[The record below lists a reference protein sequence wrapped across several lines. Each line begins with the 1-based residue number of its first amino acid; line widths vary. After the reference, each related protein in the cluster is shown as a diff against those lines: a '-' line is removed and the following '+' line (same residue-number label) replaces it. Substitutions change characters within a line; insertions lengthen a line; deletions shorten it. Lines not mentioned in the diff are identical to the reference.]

1 MNPQKETEKAVK
13 RAEKAKRA
21 KATYAQRMEARTLR
35 LARREKWEDF
45 WYGIGTEWRYQLA
58 VRQLCRAVYRSIRE
72 DYMQQVFFN
81 ARNDFDL
88 LPEWTVHLY
97 GPCDEDG
104 MPDSNTFGLSYFPT
118 GFYGRDRITAGR
130 AMGRIKNFGKLK
142 TTETSNALLA
152 DIAKVFNQKH
162 GKTFKVSYEEGTF
175 VHISLEGPH
184 PVAKI

>member
-1 MNPQKETEKAVK
+1 MNPQKE
-13 RAEKAKRA
+13 AEKALQREARA
-21 KATYAQRMEARTLR
+21 KVTQPQRQAAANRKGDRQQKRKE
-35 LARREKWEDF
+35 W
-45 WYGIGTEWRYQLA
+45 WYGVGTEWRYQLA
-58 VRQLCRAVYRSIRE
+58 VRQLYRAVYRSIRE

-142 TTETSNALLA
+142 TTETSNALLS
-152 DIAKVFNQKH
+152 DIAKLFNQKH
-162 GKTFKVSYEEGTF
+162 GKTFEVSYEEGAC
-175 VHISLEGPH
+175 VRIILEGPH

>member
-1 MNPQKETEKAVK
+1 MNPQKE
-13 RAEKAKRA
+13 AEKALKREA
-21 KATYAQRMEARTLR
+21 KAKAAQPQRQAAANRKGDRQQKRKDL
-35 LARREKWEDF
+35 
-45 WYGIGTEWRYQLA
+45 WYGIGTEWRYQLT

>member
-1 MNPQKETEKAVK
+1 MNPQKESEKALK
-13 RAEKAKRA
+13 REAKA
-21 KATYAQRMEARTLR
+21 KATQPQRQAAANRKGDR
-35 LARREKWEDF
+35 QQKRKDW
-45 WYGIGTEWRYQLA
+45 WYGIGTEWRYQLT

-97 GPCDEDG
+97 GPRDEDG

-130 AMGRIKNFGKLK
+130 AMGRIKNLGKLK
-142 TTETSNALLA
+142 TTESSNALLA

-162 GKTFKVSYEEGTF
+162 GKTFEVSYEEGAF
-175 VHISLEGPH
+175 VHIILEGPH

>member
-1 MNPQKETEKAVK
+1 MNPQKE
-13 RAEKAKRA
+13 AEKALKREAKA
-21 KATYAQRMEARTLR
+21 KATYAQRQAAANRKGDRQQKRKE
-35 LARREKWEDF
+35 W

-58 VRQLCRAVYRSIRE
+58 VSQLCRAVYRSIRE

-130 AMGRIKNFGKLK
+130 AMGRIKNFGKLN

-152 DIAKVFNQKH
+152 DIAKTFTRNH
-162 GKTFKVSYEEGTF
+162 GKTLKVSYEEGAF